1 MRKHAWKALAA
12 MCLAASLLGGCG
24 GAVVEEAPATT
35 AASESTETTAAG
47 TTDTAASTEAAGT
60 SASAGGTFTYAIGG
74 DTGNTL
80 NPLTADDRYGLMASK
95 MLYAPL
101 YFINLDGSVD
111 YILAE
116 SMESNEDGTVWTC
129 KLKPDLKWSDG
140 EPLTADD
147 VVFTINAH
155 HENNPSLY
163 VNGEPILAEATDE
176 TTVTFTLPAPS
187 ASAFELL
194 SAELFILPQHFF
206 EPKGT
211 FDVNMLEETPVGA
224 GPYVLDEY
232 MTGQYLSFSKNPNYV
247 LGEANIDNIVYRVI
261 EKDDTATLA
270 LQSGEVDAWVASAAE
285 QMLPYQNNENF
296 NIYNYYEGRVAYMML
311 NSVSENM
318 KDMDYRKGI
327 MHALDRNEIMMAAYS
342 DPELY
347 QLDYTFLP
355 PINEYYTEDVEKYEQ
370 DLELAKELTAGGPT
384 ELTLLYNVADGV
396 QERMA
401 LAIQASLKEIGIN
414 VTLNGMEF
422 AAYFNS
428 YMDTTDGSFDLF
440 LNGYV
445 MGIDPNAYSSLFSTE
460 KENYTRCSNTEID
473 ALWTEADMV
482 TDTEARKPLYAEIQK
497 KIQDEAIFYPIGSN
511 YKTLIVNSR
520 IGNVEEAGLV
530 PIYSI
535 KDASKLTINE

>member
-35 AASESTETTAAG
+35 AAAESTETTAAG

-155 HENNPSLY
+155 HENSPSLY
-163 VNGEPILAEATDE
+163 VNGEPIVAEATDE

-296 NIYNYYEGRVAYMML
+296 NIYN
-311 NSVSENM
+311 
-318 KDMDYRKGI
+318 
-327 MHALDRNEIMMAAYS
+327 
-342 DPELY
+342 
-347 QLDYTFLP
+347 
-355 PINEYYTEDVEKYEQ
+355 
-370 DLELAKELTAGGPT
+370 
-384 ELTLLYNVADGV
+384 
-396 QERMA
+396 
-401 LAIQASLKEIGIN
+401 
-414 VTLNGMEF
+414 
-422 AAYFNS
+422 
-428 YMDTTDGSFDLF
+428 
-440 LNGYV
+440 
-445 MGIDPNAYSSLFSTE
+445 
-460 KENYTRCSNTEID
+460 
-473 ALWTEADMV
+473 
-482 TDTEARKPLYAEIQK
+482 
-497 KIQDEAIFYPIGSN
+497 
-511 YKTLIVNSR
+511 
-520 IGNVEEAGLV
+520 
-530 PIYSI
+530 
-535 KDASKLTINE
+535 